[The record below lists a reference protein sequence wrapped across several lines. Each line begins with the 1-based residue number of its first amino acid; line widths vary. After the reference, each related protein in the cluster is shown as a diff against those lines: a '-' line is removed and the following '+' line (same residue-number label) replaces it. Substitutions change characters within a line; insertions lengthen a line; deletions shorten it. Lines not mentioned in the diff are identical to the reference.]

1 MASGGI
7 DVAPTPPA
15 VPDLVRARLFIGD
28 AIAAL
33 TQAHIWPSAS
43 PYFSS
48 GQRPTQARFFLHEHD
63 PALALPSPHDLTP
76 ALKAEEV

>member
-28 AIAAL
+28 VNDAIAAL
-33 TQAHIWPSAS
+33 TQARIWPSAS

-48 GQRPTQARFFLHEHD
+48 GQRAAANTG
-63 PALALPSPHDLTP
+63 
-76 ALKAEEV
+76 